1 MASLAIPVQAFVFI
15 WGKIYIYAWI
25 SFSLLVVDSLFVTAL
40 YLVVYMQCIQD
51 LIVMYLKTANILLIC
66 YFLNTNLV
74 NYTAFVL

>member
-1 MASLAIPVQAFVFI
+1 MQAFVFI

-25 SFSLLVVDSLFVTAL
+25 SFSLLVVDSLFVKAL

-66 YFLNTNLV
+66 YFLNANLV
-74 NYTAFVL
+74 NYAAFVL